1 MENELQVKAC
11 LFPHQSSFLFSKVQ
25 CRGRPAFPAAFRP
38 VPGVVH
44 SLPRLPQHQNLSLPW
59 VCSERPEETQVLIF
73 QGGGRLWKGD
83 EMLSFRPHAFLP
95 LQNHLLGV
103 DLCPPKGR
111 CVPPDVYVGILTL
124 GTVDCVTRFGKRVL
138 AGVIVKMRSFW
149 SRMGTDPV

>member
-1 MENELQVKAC
+1 MQRETG
-11 LFPHQSSFLFSKVQ
+11 FS
-25 CRGRPAFPAAFRP
+25 CRFQAGAWRCPLTPSTPTASEPQPTLGLLRKTRGNAGPDFSGR
-38 VPGVVH
+38 
-44 SLPRLPQHQNLSLPW
+44 
-59 VCSERPEETQVLIF
+59 
-73 QGGGRLWKGD
+73 GRLWKGD